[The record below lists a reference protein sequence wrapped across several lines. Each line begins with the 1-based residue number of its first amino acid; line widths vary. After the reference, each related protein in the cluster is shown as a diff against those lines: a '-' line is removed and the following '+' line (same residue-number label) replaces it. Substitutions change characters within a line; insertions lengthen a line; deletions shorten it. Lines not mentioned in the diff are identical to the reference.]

1 MLQVIQV
8 ELIRKPK
15 WLRIN
20 PPGGENYSKIKQTL
34 RFGNLHTVCEEA
46 RCPNICECWGAG
58 TATIMIM
65 GDTCSRRCR
74 FCAVN
79 TGKPPLLDPYEPSR
93 VARAIKDWGLKYVVI
108 TSVCRDDLR
117 DGGADHI
124 NKTIKAIKSLSPRT
138 VVEILIPDFNG
149 KIDSIKK
156 IVESGSEVI
165 SHNIETVRRLTTKVR
180 DFRAS
185 YEQSLS
191 VLKNCKA
198 MAPSVYTKS
207 SIMLGLGEHEDEIIE
222 TMNDLRSAG
231 VAIVTMGQYLQPTYG
246 HLPVVEYIRPE
257 KFVTLG
263 DIARSLGFAYVASG
277 PLVRSSY
284 KASEFFLEKELT
296 EKIDIHS

>member
-1 MLQVIQV
+1 MLEVIQV

-20 PPGGENYSKIKQTL
+20 APGGENYSNIKQSL
-34 RFGNLHTVCEEA
+34 RSRNLHTVCEEA

-74 FCAVN
+74 FCSVN
-79 TGKPPLLDPYEPSR
+79 TGKPPLLDPNEPSR
-93 VARAIKDWGLKYVVI
+93 VARAIKVWGLKYVVV
-108 TSVCRDDLR
+108 TSVCRDDLG

-124 NKTIKAIKSLSPRT
+124 CKTIKAVKSLCPRT
-138 VVEILIPDFNG
+138 IVEILIPDFNG

-156 IVESGSEVI
+156 VVESGSEVI
-165 SHNIETVRRLTTKVR
+165 SHNIETVRRLTCKVR

-191 VLKNCKA
+191 VLKKCKA
-198 MAPSVYTKS
+198 IAPSVYTKS
-207 SIMLGLGEHEDEIIE
+207 SIMLGLGEYHVEIIA
-222 TMNDLRSAG
+222 TMKDLRSAG
-231 VAIVTMGQYLQPTYG
+231 VDIVTMGQYLQPTSG
-246 HLPVVEYIRPE
+246 HLPVVEYLPPE
-257 KFVTLG
+257 KFDTLR

-284 KASEFFLEKELT
+284 RAGEFFLEKHLT
-296 EKIDIHS
+296 HK